1 VANFFKTLR
10 LLHKEDP
17 VYTQKYAQTVSV
29 LQEIGECQGDAIR
42 RAYEHVDNNHKGLL
56 PVQLEEIKQ
65 IKDLVVSLL
74 NRTSNALMQK
84 EIADCSALVSDK
96 EKLKQLGETFD
107 KNQVARIQDE
117 SSKTRL
123 SILFYGF
130 IRDLNIIADQTYNL
144 MKIFQDSFNMNNEKI
159 SCP

>member
-1 VANFFKTLR
+1 
-10 LLHKEDP
+10 
-17 VYTQKYAQTVSV
+17 
-29 LQEIGECQGDAIR
+29 
-42 RAYEHVDNNHKGLL
+42 
-56 PVQLEEIKQ
+56 
-65 IKDLVVSLL
+65 
-74 NRTSNALMQK
+74 
-84 EIADCSALVSDK
+84 
-96 EKLKQLGETFD
+96 
-107 KNQVARIQDE
+107 VARIQDE